1 MTGARADG
9 SLSFYFFDI
18 DDNLVFLATKVYL
31 WNGETGEEKAIS
43 TRDFVAVESQLGR
56 PGPWQAY
63 YASNNSYR
71 DFRDAPH
78 TAARDQRFVT
88 DLLTATSSGKRWQG
102 PSWPLLVRAARLQ
115 RPIAVISARGHRPS
129 TIKEGLK
136 LLVARKILDAV
147 PPIVGVYTVANPA
160 VCARIGA
167 SPAMT
172 TPSRKKL
179 AIKFAVETALA
190 KYGPDPEH
198 RFGMSD
204 DDPANVRLIISAMR
218 ECKVTYPDKRFF
230 VINTNRAESVKL
242 EVFPVRDHVTAVRRG
257 MHIL

>member
-1 MTGARADG
+1 MTGARSDG

-18 DDNLVFLATKVYL
+18 DDNLVFLPTNVYL
-31 WNGETGEEKAIS
+31 LNGETGEEKAIS
-43 TRDFVAVESQLGR
+43 TREFVVVESQLGR

-63 YASNNSYR
+63 YTTNKSYR

-78 TAARDQRFVT
+78 TTARDQRFVK
-88 DLLTATSSGKRWQG
+88 DLLAATSGKRWRG
-102 PSWPLLVRAARLQ
+102 PSWTLLKRAARLQ
-115 RPIAVISARGHRPS
+115 RPIAVISARGHQPS

-136 LLVARKILDAV
+136 LLAARKILDAV

-190 KYGPDPEH
+190 KYGPDPPH

-204 DDPANVRLIISAMR
+204 DDPTNVRLIISAMR
-218 ECKVTYPDKRFF
+218 ECKVSYPDKRFF
-230 VINTNRAESVKL
+230 AINTNRAESVKL
-242 EVFPVRDHVTAVRRG
+242 EVFPVSDHVTTVRQG
-257 MHIL
+257 THIL